1 MTVEVL
7 HKKPDSKMQDNRKT
21 KYKYKYKYKCV
32 IATQTGE
39 IV

>member
-21 KYKYKYKYKCV
+21 KYKYKYKCV